1 MTVSEILQQARALS
15 PQERKELV
23 VKLVETLEVAH
34 SAADQPAEEEHWGRK
49 MVALLNTVG
58 PIEFVDEHIT
68 DPVGWVKEQRRKE
81 ADRLKP
87 YWDGEK

>member
-1 MTVSEILQQARALS
+1 MTVTEIFQQARALS

-23 VKLVETLEVAH
+23 VKLVETLEVAEPLH
-34 SAADQPAEEEHWGRK
+34 PEPPAEEHWGRK
-49 MVALLNTVG
+49 MAALIESLG

-68 DPVGWVKEQRRKE
+68 DPVEWVKEQRRKE
-81 ADRLKP
+81 TDRLKP

>member
-1 MTVSEILQQARALS
+1 MTVTEILQQARALS

-23 VKLVETLEVAH
+23 VKLVETLEVANA
-34 SAADQPAEEEHWGRK
+34 SAGQPAEEEHWGRK
-49 MVALLNTVG
+49 MAALLNSQS

-81 ADRLKP
+81 ADRMKP

>member
-1 MTVSEILQQARALS
+1 MTVADILDQARALS
-15 PQERKELV
+15 PQERKELMV
-23 VKLVETLEVAH
+23 RLVETLEVADPP
-34 SAADQPAEEEHWGRK
+34 AASPAEEEHWGKK
-49 MVALLNTVG
+49 MNALLNALG

-68 DPVGWVKEQRRKE
+68 DPVEWVKEQRRKK